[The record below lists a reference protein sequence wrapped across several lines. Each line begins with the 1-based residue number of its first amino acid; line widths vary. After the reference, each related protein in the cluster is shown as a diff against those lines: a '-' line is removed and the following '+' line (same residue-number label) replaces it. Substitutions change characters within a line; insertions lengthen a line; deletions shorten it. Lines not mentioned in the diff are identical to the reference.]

1 MVHDSITPTC
11 YAGSESLMTVRVITL
26 MSYAALT
33 LVTGFTFFMKIESKH
48 QSSCSI
54 RPLVAAKG
62 GPQFTRF
69 SEVFNHTRQSTGNF

>member
-1 MVHDSITPTC
+1 
-11 YAGSESLMTVRVITL
+11 
-26 MSYAALT
+26 ALT

-69 SEVFNHTRQSTGNF
+69 SEVFNHTKSSSRSLPLTGTRQRRAPLSKTLGSELKLHAQL